1 LGPEIH
7 FFIKKMKV
15 IALSTPPTYTTAT
28 MDAANRQIRLRE
40 SHIRYLKSMAAAIL
54 DQIADGENLGKP
66 EEYLNQLRADYVEF
80 VYKIACAVDAHNQ

>member
-1 LGPEIH
+1 
-7 FFIKKMKV
+7 
-15 IALSTPPTYTTAT
+15 

-66 EEYLNQLRADYVEF
+66 EDYLNQLRHDYAEF
-80 VYKIACAVDAHNQ
+80 MYNLALAVDVHNQ

>member
-1 LGPEIH
+1 
-7 FFIKKMKV
+7 MKV
-15 IALSTPPTYTTAT
+15 CIFSTPPHHHKT

-40 SHIRYLKSMAAAIL
+40 SQIRYLKNMAAAIL

-66 EEYLNQLRADYVEF
+66 EEYLNQLRSDYVEF